1 MTSKISSTTLPISRH
16 TPEPRI
22 DKTGNTR
29 EAVIE
34 DAPETDD
41 KNRDLV
47 HGEGGTI
54 GIPAKPGDLSRDD

>member
-1 MTSKISSTTLPISRH
+1 MTSKIGSTTSPISRH

-22 DKTGNTR
+22 DKTRDTR

-47 HGEGGTI
+47 HGDGGTI
-54 GIPAKPGDLSRDD
+54 GIPTKPGDLSRDD